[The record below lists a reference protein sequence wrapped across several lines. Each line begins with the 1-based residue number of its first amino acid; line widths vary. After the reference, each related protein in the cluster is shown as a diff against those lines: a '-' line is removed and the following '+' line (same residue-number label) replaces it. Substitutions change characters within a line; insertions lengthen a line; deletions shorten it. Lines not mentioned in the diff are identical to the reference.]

1 MAKAKKGAVTK
12 SSKAS
17 ASKGVASAARA
28 TSAAAATP
36 ASVRAELAKLGK
48 TALQKKF
55 KEVFGRAPKSDNVHH
70 LREALAKKL
79 VPEQPAEATK
89 SGTAETKAARPP
101 RERDSRLPAAGTV
114 IKRPYKGV
122 THEVKVL
129 EDTFEYGDERHRSL
143 SAIAKSITGQQ
154 TNGFLWFGLIAREDK
169 TTAATNGVAA
179 QPAEKRAA
187 KRPAKKQARG

>member
-1 MAKAKKGAVTK
+1 MAKAKKSAVTK

-48 TALQKKF
+48 AALQKKF

-79 VPEQPAEATK
+79 VPEQP
-89 SGTAETKAARPP
+89 R
-101 RERDSRLPAAGTV
+101 AGSSSST
-114 IKRPYKGV
+114 
-122 THEVKVL
+122 
-129 EDTFEYGDERHRSL
+129 
-143 SAIAKSITGQQ
+143 
-154 TNGFLWFGLIAREDK
+154 
-169 TTAATNGVAA
+169 
-179 QPAEKRAA
+179 
-187 KRPAKKQARG
+187 

>member
-1 MAKAKKGAVTK
+1 MAKAKKSAVTK
-12 SSKAS
+12 SGGSKTPAS
-17 ASKGVASAARA
+17 AGRA
-28 TSAAAATP
+28 TNMAATP

-48 TALQKKF
+48 AALQKKF

-79 VPEQPAEATK
+79 VPEQPTAKAAA
-89 SGTAETKAARPP
+89 AETKAARPAK
-101 RERDSRLPAAGTV
+101 ERDQRLPAAGTL

-129 EDTFEYGDERHRSL
+129 EDAFEYGGQRHRSL

-154 TNGFLWFGLIAREDK
+154 ANGFLWFGLIPREGK
-169 TTAATNGVAA
+169 TSDA
-179 QPAEKRAA
+179 QPAAEKRVA

>member
-1 MAKAKKGAVTK
+1 MAKAKKSAVTK
-12 SSKAS
+12 GKAS
-17 ASKGVASAARA
+17 ASKGTATAARA
-28 TSAAAATP
+28 TSAAAVATP

-48 TALQKKF
+48 AALQKKF

-79 VPEQPAEATK
+79 VPERSETTKAAGTEA
-89 SGTAETKAARPP
+89 KAARPAK
-101 RERDSRLPAAGTV
+101 ERDPRLPVAGTL

-129 EDTFEYGDERHRSL
+129 DDAFEYGGERHRSL

-154 TNGFLWFGLIAREDK
+154 TNGFLWFGLIPREGK
-169 TTAATNGVAA
+169 TTVTTGDAP
-179 QPAEKRAA
+179 QPAE